1 METDQRMEQEKH
13 TQILSKDNKQ
23 KTVHYFFITTILKEQ
38 WDLLENK
45 NRIRIIKTE
54 INTKNFLSKFG
65 KQKCTVINKYQEIN
79 NLQGEV

>member
-1 METDQRMEQEKH
+1 M
-13 TQILSKDNKQ
+13 SKDRTRKTHIDIDERYEQ
-23 KTVHYFFITTILKEQ
+23 KTVHSFFIRTILKEQ

-45 NRIRIIKTE
+45 NRIRTVKTE

-79 NLQGEV
+79 NLQVEV